1 MCIIIHYV
9 LWMLELAPSALNTS
23 IFVNPKWF
31 GGGGTYFIFQL
42 LALKMLDD
50 IVIISSN
57 IILETVN

>member
-1 MCIIIHYV
+1 
-9 LWMLELAPSALNTS
+9 MLELAPSALNTS

-31 GGGGTYFIFQL
+31 GGGGGGTYFIFQL
-42 LALKMLDD
+42 LALNMLDD